1 MGKYED
7 LEKLQKLK
15 DNGTINEDEFNSE
28 KAKILA
34 EQTIPENN
42 TTNTNTPE
50 KKHGEMK
57 YRAFGF
63 LLVLLPVWLGS
74 TAFDNP
80 FLTSFIGFVEL
91 VLFILT
97 IIFVILNI

>member
-34 EQTIPENN
+34 E
-42 TTNTNTPE
+42 
-50 KKHGEMK
+50 
-57 YRAFGF
+57 
-63 LLVLLPVWLGS
+63 
-74 TAFDNP
+74 
-80 FLTSFIGFVEL
+80 
-91 VLFILT
+91 
-97 IIFVILNI
+97 